1 MIVWIF
7 LSAAVFSQA
16 LGLKYT
22 DCGSKSGKILD
33 VQLTGCEET
42 DICELKRGETYTYQ
56 IQFESLTDSESAKT
70 VVHGIVNG
78 ISMPFPVQNPN
89 ACENGNLDC
98 PLETGKSYTYLNEVE
113 VRKSY
118 PSVRADVKYEIKDEN
133 KENLAC
139 VIFPVKVV

>member
-1 MIVWIF
+1 M
-7 LSAAVFSQA
+7 SAHEGQSCLGPVFQSVRSHSGRKRGRTTRINCNEKKIKMLNQVES
-16 LGLKYT
+16 
-22 DCGSKSGKILD
+22 SKSGKILD

-78 ISMPFPVQNPN
+78 VSMPFPVQNPN

-118 PSVRADVKYEIKDEN
+118 PSVR
-133 KENLAC
+133 
-139 VIFPVKVV
+139 